1 MGDCLL
7 SSLSVPGL
15 ERGRVT
21 VSRSR
26 YGVKN
31 FLGEFGI
38 VSGSLSADDVKKR
51 TIDLLAALRLRTSP
65 ISIMLKYLFVT
76 AATAIVNL
84 VLVATNHV
92 QIANASRELVPSIG
106 PSGQDKLIV
115 KDEKP
120 ARFNP
125 TQRSDIKSIHQTL
138 TEFYRGL
145 NEQNVDRMARVAVLA
160 TDSDKEYLRRIF
172 ARLKS
177 AGVDMSVEVQN
188 IELVSLSP
196 NNALVQI
203 TQVVKASGGQRAV
216 KSQQSA
222 SVTLVKYRGRWRVGD
237 TDTVMQSLDRER

>member
-1 MGDCLL
+1 
-7 SSLSVPGL
+7 
-15 ERGRVT
+15 
-21 VSRSR
+21 
-26 YGVKN
+26 
-31 FLGEFGI
+31 
-38 VSGSLSADDVKKR
+38 
-51 TIDLLAALRLRTSP
+51 
-65 ISIMLKYLFVT
+65 MLKYLFVT

-84 VLVATNHV
+84 VLVATNNV
-92 QIANASRELVPSIG
+92 QIANASGDFRLSIG

-120 ARFNP
+120 ARFNS
-125 TQRSDIKSIHQTL
+125 TQRSDIKSIHRTL

-145 NEQNVDRMARVAVLA
+145 NEHNIDRMAQVAILA
-160 TDSDKEYLRRIF
+160 SDSDKEYLRRTF

-203 TQVVKASGGQRAV
+203 TQVMKARGGQRV
-216 KSQQSA
+216 MKSQQSA
-222 SVTLVKYRGRWRVGD
+222 TVALVKYRGRWRVSD